1 MKRTLSLLVI
11 SFGLISITAFT
22 HHIDTNPEDSSF
34 TPLLTVDFETDEE
47 GTDYRT
53 NTFDDGSSDLWTRS
67 VNSNNGPNNNT
78 SHNYSGFIGNSWWV
92 GEDLDA
98 PENPLPDPNKGGFM
112 ILKTLDISSFQ
123 NGEVE
128 FSAYLAGNTGTIKR
142 YRAND
147 FLKIKYAFDTDIATG
162 ANSTGAVPDQ
172 ADLTTGNYTVFG
184 AFYGTGSTVG
194 TSSALIND
202 RDLDGDADHKGS
214 TFSPPTDTFITA
226 TDTETADSLKNQFAQ
241 WKFTF
246 DIPAA
251 AQRVSIMIEARTTG
265 GTEEIGIDHI
275 EISARQGVA
284 LPSTATVA
292 ATALLE
298 GAYNGATMNT
308 SLNASIPVSQPYT
321 TNGHAGGETAGS
333 IPAGA
338 VDWVLV
344 ELREAVSA
352 ATALASTRVG
362 SAAGFLM
369 SDGSIKATD
378 GTSDLTI
385 SLSGNTGSDFFI
397 VIYHRNHLPVMS
409 ASALSAGGTI
419 SIDFTSST
427 GVVYQGANAV
437 SSLGGK
443 FGLIAGDADGDGD
456 VDGTDLTTWRTQNGG
471 TFGYNTTNSDFNLDG
486 EINAVD
492 RNEYQQ
498 KNKTKTSQVPTT

>member
-1 MKRTLSLLVI
+1 MRRIFSLLII

-22 HHIDTNPEDSSF
+22 YHIDTTPDESTY
-34 TPLLTVDFETDEE
+34 TPLLTVDFESDKE

-53 NTFDDGSSDLWTRS
+53 NTFDDNASDLWTRS
-67 VNSNNGPNNNT
+67 VSSNNGPNNNT
-78 SHNYSGFIGNSWWV
+78 EHTYSGFVGSSWWV

-147 FLKIKYAFDTDIATG
+147 FLQFKYAFDTDIATG
-162 ANSTGAVPDQ
+162 ANSTGAVPDR
-172 ADLTTGNYTVFG
+172 ADLTTGNYTIFG
-184 AFYGTGSTVG
+184 AFYGTGNTVG

-214 TFSPPTDTFITA
+214 TFSPPTHTFITA

-246 DIPAA
+246 DIPAS
-251 AQRVSIMIEARTTG
+251 AQRVSILIEARTTG
-265 GTEEIGIDHI
+265 GSEEIGIDQI
-275 EISARQGVA
+275 EISAKEGVA

-298 GAYNGATMNT
+298 GAYNGATLNT
-308 SLNASIPVSQPYT
+308 TLNGSIPTSQPYS
-321 TNGHAGGETAGS
+321 TNGHSGGETAGS
-333 IPAGA
+333 VPAGA

-344 ELREAVSA
+344 ELREAASA
-352 ATALASTRVG
+352 ATALASTKVG
-362 SAAGFLM
+362 SVAGFLM

-378 GTSDLTI
+378 GTSDLTV
-385 SLSGNTGSDFFI
+385 SLSGNTGSDFF
-397 VIYHRNHLPVMS
+397 VVVYHRNHLPVMS
-409 ASALSAGGTI
+409 ASSQSATGTI
-419 SIDFTSST
+419 TIDFTSAAAAA
-427 GVVYQGANAV
+427 YQGASAV
-437 SSLGGK
+437 SALSGGK
-443 FGLIAGDADGDGD
+443 FGMIAGDADGDGD
-456 VDGTDLTTWRTQNGG
+456 VDQTDLTTWRSQNGNA
-471 TFGYNTTNSDFNLDG
+471 FGYNTTNSDFNLDG
-486 EINAVD
+486 VINAID
-492 RNEYQQ
+492 RNEFQQ
-498 KNKTKTSQVPTT
+498 KNTSIITP